1 MALLAVP
8 APAHAGSYD
17 VVSCGAPG
25 AGGVNKAWRGAPGFD
40 ARFYDVA
47 ASCPELSAWS
57 ERRPGVTAPY
67 FTGAGFELLAPA
79 GTVLDRMVIWRTGY
93 RFNNTGT
100 GQGPWTVQ
108 GVSRRRLGDRGPVHR
123 RDVPDPRAAGLPL
136 RRRGRDGP

>member
-67 FTGAGFELLAPA
+67 FTGAGFELLAPPGA
-79 GTVLDRMVIWRTGY
+79 VLDRMVIWRTGY
-93 RFNNTGT
+93 RFNNTGS
-100 GQGPWTVQ
+100 GQGPWGVQ
-108 GVSRRRLGDRGPVHR
+108 GYRGDGSVIGGPFMGETCQIP
-123 RDVPDPRAAGLPL
+123 PDQLSCRFGA
-136 RRRGRDGP
+136 